1 MRKQSTTLSFLA
13 MGLTAIGITVCAI
26 IWKATVW
33 RVLPLYNSLVI
44 AHLNSRVD
52 RRAFLFGGLNSI
64 LYAAV
69 HFSYGLYAMAG
80 YSLLVSMPLQLVTFI
95 RWNKRPYENS
105 TVFRRLTW
113 KGRVG
118 ISTGFV
124 TAWIALYAL
133 LSQFDASYLLLDNTV
148 TLIGVLVSVLAIFP
162 YIEYIWLNLLSVF
175 ISIVLYIVMLRENPE
190 QTTYLVYNI
199 YAFICVVMATHR
211 SQKLYAAQQAVK
223 KI

>member
-1 MRKQSTTLSFLA
+1 MGRKKNLVSLA
-13 MGLTAIGITVCAI
+13 LMAATAIGITVCAV
-26 IWKATVW
+26 IWNAAVW
-33 RVLPLYNSLVI
+33 RILPLYNSLVI

-52 RRAFLFGGLNSI
+52 RRAFLLGGLNSI
-64 LYAAV
+64 LYAVV
-69 HFSYGLYAMAG
+69 HFSYGLYALAG

-118 ISTGFV
+118 LSAGFV
-124 TAWIALYAL
+124 IAWTALYAL

-148 TLIGVLVSVLAIFP
+148 TLIGVLVSVLAMFP
-162 YIEYIWLNLLSVF
+162 YIEYIWLNILSVF
-175 ISIVLYIVMLRENPE
+175 ISIILYIVMLRESPE

-199 YAFICVVMATHR
+199 YAFICVVMAAHR
-211 SQKLYAAQQAVK
+211 SQKLYAAQQTSAK
-223 KI
+223 